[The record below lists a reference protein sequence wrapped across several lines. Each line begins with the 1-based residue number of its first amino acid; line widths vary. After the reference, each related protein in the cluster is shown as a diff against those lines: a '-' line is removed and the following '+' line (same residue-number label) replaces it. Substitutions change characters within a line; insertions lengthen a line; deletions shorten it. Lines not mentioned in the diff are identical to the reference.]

1 MKFVCL
7 EAFASLRRKIHVKT
21 LCFISNSFYLAKIVV
36 SVFADSIWLH
46 NSVLE
51 IHFLRQYLNRLVK
64 SMTQHHRYRSA
75 RFHRAQLQLFS
86 PLNFLLNKLNWRD
99 GIIIK
104 TARSKI
110 LCILCLSLRLASV
123 IKSEC
128 RLFPG

>member
-1 MKFVCL
+1 MKSVCP

-36 SVFADSIWLH
+36 LVFADSIWLH

-75 RFHRAQLQLFS
+75 RFHRAQIQLFS
-86 PLNFLLNKLNWRD
+86 PLNFLFTKLNWRD
-99 GIIIK
+99 GIVK

-110 LCILCLSLRLASV
+110 LCILCLCLLFASV